1 MSKTSKIEMIISSIL
16 IIISAVVIYSFDA
29 QQQKI
34 NSQTLTAKNELS
46 QKRKELRAIPDEVQK
61 QLAKA
66 NPDSGN
72 LKRVQESTE
81 LKQNGTKLMKL
92 MYTINSEIS
101 QKAWNKRNNELSKL
115 ATKDAL
121 NGAGSNYKSQGINRM
136 YDLKQDFLNATFSS
150 GLTESKHDLKGIIL
164 VNYRQTSN
172 QQDNPE
178 QQEQAY
184 MYTYSLTDHKF
195 TKLMLLGI
203 VKDSSY

>member
-1 MSKTSKIEMIISSIL
+1 
-16 IIISAVVIYSFDA
+16 
-29 QQQKI
+29 
-34 NSQTLTAKNELS
+34 
-46 QKRKELRAIPDEVQK
+46 
-61 QLAKA
+61 
-66 NPDSGN
+66 
-72 LKRVQESTE
+72 
-81 LKQNGTKLMKL
+81 MKL
-92 MYTINSEIS
+92 MYTINSETS

-121 NGAGSNYKSQGINRM
+121 TGAGSNYKSQGINRM

-184 MYTYSLTDHKF
+184 MYTYSLTGHKF